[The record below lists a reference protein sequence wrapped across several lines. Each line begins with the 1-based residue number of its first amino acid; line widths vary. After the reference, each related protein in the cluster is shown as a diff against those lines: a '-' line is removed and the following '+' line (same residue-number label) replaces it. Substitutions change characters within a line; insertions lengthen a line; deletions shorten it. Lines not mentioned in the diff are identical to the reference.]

1 MKKLW
6 AKQAARF
13 EALNLR
19 ERFFIALTVIAAVL
33 VFSYVGLIEPQ
44 LTQQKIAER
53 QIAQQTTELADLQQ
67 KVATTQSGAKSQD
80 AANFA
85 NLQKAREQIGQS
97 NDRLTV
103 ITQTLV
109 PPDKVAGLLD
119 EMLKRNRR
127 LQLISLR
134 NLPASSLTA
143 HKDATTKETALKE
156 ATSKERIDPAVAR
169 AMNVLKAQ
177 GIHPD
182 KERDHSEFSVNALEG
197 PLYKHGVEITVVG
210 SYADLLAYLVEL
222 EKMPQRVLW
231 NSVKLTVEDYPR
243 ARLTLTVYTL
253 SLDKAW
259 LSV

>member
-6 AKQAARF
+6 AQQAARF

-19 ERFFIALTVIAAVL
+19 ERLFIIITVIAAVV

-53 QIAQQTTELADLQQ
+53 QVAQQATELTDLRQ
-67 KVATTQSGAKSQD
+67 KVVTTQSGAKNQD
-80 AANFA
+80 AANLA
-85 NLQKAREQIGQS
+85 NLQKTKEQIGQT
-97 NDRLTV
+97 NDQLTI

-109 PPDKVAGLLD
+109 APDKVAGLLD
-119 EMLKRNRR
+119 EMLKRNHR
-127 LQLISLR
+127 LQLLSLR
-134 NLPASSLTA
+134 NLPASSLI
-143 HKDATTKETALKE
+143 KQKEE
-156 ATSKERIDPAVAR
+156 AVKERIDPAVAQ
-169 AMNVLKAQ
+169 AMNVLKKQ
-177 GIHPD
+177 GVHPD
-182 KERDHSEFSVNALEG
+182 KERNNSELNRSAIEG

-231 NSVKLTVEDYPR
+231 NSVKLSVEDYPR

-253 SLDKAW
+253 SLDKTW
-259 LSV
+259 LTV